1 LVNDLEDP
9 ELLREYVAESIRVAT
24 IDRIV
29 NELDRAR
36 AAAGL
41 TKAGLAHAIG
51 SEPATVRRLFSASHV
66 NPTLGTLAEVAAALG
81 MRVVLEPMGASDLE
95 QITRRWSKAA
105 LTIPGRWRC
114 AWTSSATGHLHRCR
128 LRHRP
133 ETDPVTYAIDR
144 GYWCRWRR

>member
-1 LVNDLEDP
+1 MDAGRSVFWDDLAGDLEDP
-9 ELLREYVAESIRVAT
+9 EFLREYVAESIRVAT

-29 NELDRAR
+29 NQLDTAR

-81 MRVVLEPMGASDLE
+81 MRVVLEPLGARDQE
-95 QITRRWSKAA
+95 QITRPLLEGSIDDPRALAA
-105 LTIPGRWRC
+105 RVDELRNADAGPLAAGR
-114 AWTSSATGHLHRCR
+114 S
-128 LRHRP
+128 
-133 ETDPVTYAIDR
+133 
-144 GYWCRWRR
+144 

>member
-1 LVNDLEDP
+1 MDAGRSVFWDDLDSDLEDP
-9 ELLREYVAESIRVAT
+9 EFLREYVAESIRVAT

-29 NELDRAR
+29 NQLDTAR

-81 MRVVLEPMGASDLE
+81 MRVVLEPLGARDQE
-95 QITRRWSKAA
+95 QITRPLLEGSIDDPRALAA
-105 LTIPGRWRC
+105 RVDE
-114 AWTSSATGHLHRCR
+114 
-128 LRHRP
+128 LRNGDAGP
-133 ETDPVTYAIDR
+133 LAADR
-144 GYWCRWRR
+144 S